1 MENNNLEQMVTVALE
16 EKESSTPGFL
26 LSICCTGYDLLKRL
40 QEFR

>member
-1 MENNNLEQMVTVALE
+1 MENNNFEQMVIVVLE
-16 EKESSTPGFL
+16 EKESFILGFL